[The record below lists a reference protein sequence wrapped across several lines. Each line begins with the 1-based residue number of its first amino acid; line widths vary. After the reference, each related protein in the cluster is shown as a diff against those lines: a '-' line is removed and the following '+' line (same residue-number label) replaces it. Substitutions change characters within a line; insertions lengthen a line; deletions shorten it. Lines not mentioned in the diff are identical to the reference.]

1 MPDQLA
7 NALKRLG
14 TTVHDTYGGRVG
26 RLDSVYIDPYDGAP
40 SWLLAGRG
48 RFGGRFVF
56 VPFPEQVPSSGP
68 IEVQA
73 ERERIWEAP
82 MARVYSQ
89 LTREQE
95 LRLCHH
101 YGWRWRRAEL
111 ESRPPNSITARRVA
125 MPVHPSTLSPYAV
138 SARVSRGHSE

>member
-1 MPDQLA
+1 MADHLA

-14 TTVHDTYGGRVG
+14 TPVSDPYGGRIG
-26 RLDSVYIDPYDGAP
+26 RLDSVYIDPYDGAA
-40 SWLLAGRG
+40 SWLLLMRG
-48 RFGGRFVF
+48 RFGGRYVF
-56 VPFPEQVPSSGP
+56 VPFPEEVPAQGPLSVQV
-68 IEVQA
+68 

-111 ESRPPNSITARRVA
+111 EGRPPGTITARRVA
-125 MPVHPSTLSPYAV
+125 MPVHPRTLSPYAV
-138 SARVSRGHSE
+138 SARVQRGE

>member
-1 MPDQLA
+1 MADQLA

-14 TTVHDTYGGRVG
+14 TPVNDPYGGRIG
-26 RLDSVYIDPYDGAP
+26 RLDSVYIDPWDGAP
-40 SWLLAGRG
+40 SWLLVVRG
-48 RFGGRFVF
+48 RFGGRYVF
-56 VPFPEQVPSSGP
+56 VPFPEEVPSQGSLS
-68 IEVQA
+68 VSVD
-73 ERERIWEAP
+73 RERIWEAP
-82 MARVYSQ
+82 MARTYSQ

-111 ESRPPNSITARRVA
+111 DGRPPGTITARRVA

-138 SARVSRGHSE
+138 SARVTRGSE

>member
-1 MPDQLA
+1 MADLLA

-14 TTVHDTYGGRVG
+14 TPVSDPYGGRIG

-40 SWLLAGRG
+40 SWLLLVRG
-48 RFGGRFVF
+48 RFGGRYVF
-56 VPFPEQVPSSGP
+56 VPFPDELPAQGPVSAQVD
-68 IEVQA
+68 
-73 ERERIWEAP
+73 RELIWQAP

-101 YGWRWRRAEL
+101 YSWRWRRAEL
-111 ESRPPNSITARRVA
+111 EGRPKGTITARRVA

-138 SARVSRGHSE
+138 SARPARGE

>member
-1 MPDQLA
+1 MADHLA

-14 TTVHDTYGGRVG
+14 TPVSDQYGGRIG

-40 SWLLAGRG
+40 SWLLLVRG
-48 RFGGRFVF
+48 RFGGRYVF
-56 VPFPEQVPSSGP
+56 VPFPDEVPAQGPLAVQV
-68 IEVQA
+68 

-111 ESRPPNSITARRVA
+111 EGRPPGTITARRVA
-125 MPVHPSTLSPYAV
+125 MPVHPHTLSPYAV
-138 SARVSRGHSE
+138 SARAKRGE